1 MLQQLEWLRTAGRA
15 FLMAGVFDGRPAVRF
30 FSRPDLV
37 EPGLQILAGG
47 GRDRRAEFG
56 GGGREPDLRR
66 VPACVM
72 S

>member
-1 MLQQLEWLRTAGRA
+1 
-15 FLMAGVFDGRPAVRF
+15 MAGVFDGRPAVRF